1 VGGPG
6 LAFETW
12 VFRSK
17 PIFEEKPRPQ
27 ERNLA
32 THAALFSTEDHGLWP
47 TQADEKQL
55 LFNNHR
61 PGKRRP
67 PLCHLDRSAA
77 QWRDL
82 RFSGSS
88 LEMFFGKVM
97 NPSVR
102 LATWALSL
110 MLLGVMAGRA
120 QQDDGTGPP
129 DGGNGMGQVFGKG
142 SGVRG
147 TVTASAADRFTI
159 RTDEGETYQVF
170 YSPNTR
176 LMKDR
181 QPIEAAD
188 VHVGDMLMA
197 GGLVDAKART
207 VGAVLVIDIDA
218 KEVQQARAAF
228 GKTWVMGKVTAIH
241 DLKITIERAGD
252 KQTQVVAVDENT
264 SFRKRRE
271 DVTLADV
278 KVGDMISAQG
288 ALHADTFLATNLRIM
303 PPHASN
309 GVPIQ

>member
-1 VGGPG
+1 
-6 LAFETW
+6 
-12 VFRSK
+12 
-17 PIFEEKPRPQ
+17 
-27 ERNLA
+27 
-32 THAALFSTEDHGLWP
+32 
-47 TQADEKQL
+47 
-55 LFNNHR
+55 
-61 PGKRRP
+61 
-67 PLCHLDRSAA
+67 
-77 QWRDL
+77 
-82 RFSGSS
+82 
-88 LEMFFGKVM
+88 
-97 NPSVR
+97 
-102 LATWALSL
+102 
-110 MLLGVMAGRA
+110 
-120 QQDDGTGPP
+120 
-129 DGGNGMGQVFGKG
+129 
-142 SGVRG
+142 
-147 TVTASAADRFTI
+147 
-159 RTDEGETYQVF
+159 
-170 YSPNTR
+170 
-176 LMKDR
+176 
-181 QPIEAAD
+181 
-188 VHVGDMLMA
+188 LMA